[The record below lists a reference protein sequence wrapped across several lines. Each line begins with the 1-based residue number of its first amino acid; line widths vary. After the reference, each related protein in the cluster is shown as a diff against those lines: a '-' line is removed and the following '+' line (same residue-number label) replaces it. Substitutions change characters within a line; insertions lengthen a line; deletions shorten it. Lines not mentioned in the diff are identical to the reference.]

1 VTAADSSSA
10 EAPQR
15 RRTAPARGP
24 GEVPLPADR
33 REAVMSVGSQL
44 RDRRK
49 KMGLSLRQ
57 FARDLGVSP
66 SFISQI
72 ENGKSQPSVG
82 TLYMICSALDLSID
96 ELFGKTEVTGAAG
109 AADPAAEDAE
119 GSVAEVA
126 APADAGPEEEP
137 GTHTFSGALAR
148 LDDMR
153 PDHAN
158 PVVTPS
164 QRRRLVLDSGVTWEQ
179 LSSAL
184 EGAIDFMFV
193 RYDVGGS
200 SVPDEKLT
208 RHAGIEYGY
217 IISGTLEIV
226 LGFKTYQVGAGESIS
241 FDSST
246 PHRLTNRGDVPVEAI
261 WFVHGRNPTH
271 EH

>member
-1 VTAADSSSA
+1 VTAAESSSA
-10 EAPQR
+10 APGPPR
-15 RRTAPARGP
+15 RRRAAEP
-24 GEVPLPADR
+24 GGSAEVQLPADR

-49 KMGLSLRQ
+49 QVGLSLRQ

-72 ENGKSQPSVG
+72 ENGKSQPSVA

-96 ELFGKTEVTGAAG
+96 ELFGKAG
-109 AADPAAEDAE
+109 VAEAGEPPSPAAPDA
-119 GSVAEVA
+119 AE
-126 APADAGPEEEP
+126 PEVRP
-137 GTHTFSGALAR
+137 DTHTFSGALAR
-148 LDDMR
+148 LDEMR
-153 PDHAN
+153 EGHET
-158 PVVTPS
+158 PVVTPA

-179 LSSAL
+179 LSSAH
-184 EGAIDFMFV
+184 EAAIDFLFV
-193 RYDVGGS
+193 HYDVGGS

-208 RHAGIEYGY
+208 RHGGVEYGY
-217 IISGTLEIV
+217 VISGTLEIA
-226 LGFKTYQVGAGESIS
+226 LGFETYEISAGESIS

>member
-1 VTAADSSSA
+1 VTAAESSSA
-10 EAPQR
+10 ARGAASR
-15 RRTAPARGP
+15 RRPAED
-24 GEVPLPADR
+24 GEVPLPPDR
-33 REAVMSVGSQL
+33 REVAMSVGSQL

-49 KMGLSLRQ
+49 EVGLSLRQ

-72 ENGKSQPSVG
+72 ENGKSQPSVA
-82 TLYMICSALDLSID
+82 TLYTICSALDLSID
-96 ELFGKTEVTGAAG
+96 ELFGRTE
-109 AADPAAEDAE
+109 
-119 GSVAEVA
+119 SA
-126 APADAGPEEEP
+126 APAEP
-137 GTHTFSGALAR
+137 AAPAPPPVAEPVAPPDTHTFSGALAQ
-148 LDDMR
+148 LDEIQHGR
-153 PDHAN
+153 PA

-179 LSSAL
+179 LSSAH
-184 EGAIDFMFV
+184 EVAIDFLFV

-217 IISGTLEIV
+217 IISGTLEIA
-226 LGFKTYQVGAGESIS
+226 LGFETYQVSAGESIS

>member
-1 VTAADSSSA
+1 VTAAESSSA
-10 EAPQR
+10 ARGAASR
-15 RRTAPARGP
+15 RRPAED
-24 GEVPLPADR
+24 GEVPLPPDR
-33 REAVMSVGSQL
+33 REVAMSVGSQL

-49 KMGLSLRQ
+49 EVGLSLRQ

-72 ENGKSQPSVG
+72 ENGKSQPSVA
-82 TLYMICSALDLSID
+82 TLYTICSALDLSID
-96 ELFGKTEVTGAAG
+96 ELFGRTEAAPSSASAG
-109 AADPAAEDAE
+109 AAVPVPPAEP
-119 GSVAEVA
+119 VA
-126 APADAGPEEEP
+126 PPD
-137 GTHTFSGALAR
+137 THTFSGALAQ
-148 LDDMR
+148 LDEVR
-153 PDHAN
+153 PGQQA

-179 LSSAL
+179 LSPAH
-184 EGAIDFMFV
+184 EVAIDFLFV

-217 IISGTLEIV
+217 IISGTLEIA
-226 LGFKTYQVGAGESIS
+226 LGFETYQVSAGESIS

>member
-1 VTAADSSSA
+1 VTAAESSSA
-10 EAPQR
+10 ARGAASRRHPAEDGEAP
-15 RRTAPARGP
+15 PP
-24 GEVPLPADR
+24 SDR
-33 REAVMSVGSQL
+33 REVAMSVGSQL

-49 KMGLSLRQ
+49 EVGLSLRQ

-72 ENGKSQPSVG
+72 ENGKSQPSVA
-82 TLYMICSALDLSID
+82 TLYTICSALDLSID
-96 ELFGKTEVTGAAG
+96 ELFGRTEAAAPAG
-109 AADPAAEDAE
+109 AAVPTPPAEP
-119 GSVAEVA
+119 VA
-126 APADAGPEEEP
+126 PPD
-137 GTHTFSGALAR
+137 THTFSGALAQ
-148 LDDMR
+148 LDEVR
-153 PDHAN
+153 PGQQA

-179 LSSAL
+179 LSAAH
-184 EGAIDFMFV
+184 EVAIDFLFV

-217 IISGTLEIV
+217 IISGTLEIA
-226 LGFKTYQVGAGESIS
+226 LGFDTYQVSAGESIS

>member
-1 VTAADSSSA
+1 VTAADSSPA
-10 EAPQR
+10 EVPQG
-15 RRTAPARGP
+15 RRTAA
-24 GEVPLPADR
+24 EVPLPADR

-49 KMGLSLRQ
+49 EMGLSLRQ

-72 ENGKSQPSVG
+72 ENGKSQPSVA

-96 ELFGKTEVTGAAG
+96 ELFGKTETAGAAVAVKAAAG
-109 AADPAAEDAE
+109 AKAETAVEATAGEPPEPAPDK
-119 GSVAEVA
+119 
-126 APADAGPEEEP
+126 
-137 GTHTFSGALAR
+137 HTFSGALAQ
-148 LDDMR
+148 LDQLR
-153 PDHAN
+153 RGQPT

-164 QRRRLVLDSGVTWEQ
+164 QRRRLVLDSGVTWER
-179 LSSAL
+179 LSSAH
-184 EGAIDFMFV
+184 EVAIDFLFA

-217 IISGTLEIV
+217 IISGTLEIA
-226 LGFKTYQVGAGESIS
+226 LGFETYEVSAGESIS